1 MANLPFFSDLHR
13 RWPTWTP
20 ECWQPNAIAGQKKK
34 DEMSVSPHGRRLDK
48 GQRSKIIDTY
58 GGVSFIIVGIKL
70 PTAFKLFKVESAG
83 VPCSDPLS
91 DPLFRSLVPIPCS
104 DPLFRSLAYIDGIC
118 ASLVLPP
125 ATERFFCV
133 ITPLPRALVTRCRYL
148 CPSAHPHRF
157 QYRCVLANPR

>member
-104 DPLFRSLAYIDGIC
+104 DPLFRSLVPIPCSDPLHISTAYAPHLSFRLQPS
-118 ASLVLPP
+118 ASFAL
-125 ATERFFCV
+125 
-133 ITPLPRALVTRCRYL
+133 LPRYPV
-148 CPSAHPHRF
+148 H
-157 QYRCVLANPR
+157 